1 MLQEKKAMISLAQ
14 IKVLEEKISK
24 AVDLINLLRKENK
37 TLKDTFENS
46 QQRIQDLEELTQ
58 NFKNDQEE
66 IENTIIEAIK
76 KLELLEDEVST
87 TNEKGKKNEKQDSE
101 EETSV
106 KENEEGEETEEG
118 EQKGELDIF

>member
-1 MLQEKKAMISLAQ
+1 MISLAQ

-24 AVDLINLLRKENK
+24 AVDFINILRKENK

-46 QQRIQDLEELTQ
+46 QQRIQDLEELIQ

-76 KLELLEDEVST
+76 KLELLEDEVPT
-87 TNEKGKKNEKQDSE
+87 TKEKDKKKEKQDSE

-106 KENEEGEETEEG
+106 EETEEG
-118 EQKGELDIF
+118 EEAEEEEQKGELDIF